1 MLKQIIS
8 LITYVTVLLVT
19 ITSIAFAQTLLGGF
33 ERTYSVG
40 DRPELKV
47 ETRSGDIIVNGDNDN
62 EIHIIG
68 EIRAKHRGWTSKSTK
83 INEAKQIEE
92 NPPIS
97 VHGDIIEIEKISRE
111 LGRILYINYKISVP
125 ESTELIA
132 STGSGDISLETLSRF
147 VHVSVGSGDIDV
159 NSITDG
165 ASISSGSGDI
175 SGEKLDGDFEVST
188 GSGDVNLGFD
198 DNKGDVEIS
207 VGSGD
212 IKLNNIAGSVNI
224 STGSGDVYV
233 SGEPFSNWEIRTAS
247 GDIDFELKDKMG
259 FDLFAETSS
268 GDINSEY
275 PITIVGKMNRKK
287 LEGKIRGG
295 GKKLYFSTASGDIN
309 IY

>member
-1 MLKQIIS
+1 M
-8 LITYVTVLLVT
+8 TVLLVT

-47 ETRSGDIIVNGDNDN
+47 ETRSGDIIVNGDKNN

-68 EIRAKHRGWTSKSTK
+68 EIRAKHSGWTSRSAK
-83 INEAKQIEE
+83 ISEAKQIEE

-147 VHVSVGSGDIDV
+147 VHASVGSGDIDV

-165 ASISSGSGDI
+165 ALISSGSGDI
-175 SGEKLDGDFEVST
+175 TGEKLDGDFEVST
-188 GSGDVNLGFD
+188 GSGDVNLDFD
-198 DNKGDVEIS
+198 NNGDVEIS
-207 VGSGD
+207 VGSGN
-212 IKLNNIAGSVNI
+212 IKLNNVEGSVNI

-233 SGEPFSNWEIRTAS
+233 SGEPVSNWEIRTAS
-247 GDIDFELKDKMG
+247 GDIDFELKDERG

-275 PITIVGKMNRKK
+275 PITIIGKMNRKK
-287 LEGKIRGG
+287 LEGKIGGG
-295 GKKLYFSTASGDIN
+295 GKKLYFSTASGDIH
-309 IY
+309 IYSLLSG